1 LGLDPFQLPGD
12 SAQAQFAQG
21 CIEQLQ
27 GLRGVQSQ
35 VSKNRQKA
43 AKDCRL
49 ATTHCRLSRAIQVGT
64 TFA

>member
-35 VSKNRQKA
+35 VSKNRQ
-43 AKDCRL
+43 
-49 ATTHCRLSRAIQVGT
+49 
-64 TFA
+64 